1 MNHEGYTDK
10 RTIDHSTGGISNG
23 LFSFLF
29 FMYMAFRIIVVACF
43 LLWMP
48 FPPHPQ
54 ATNTWHIR
62 PSAIL
67 SYADQ
72 PSSAL
77 TVNLSCQ
84 KKTPLSSPQLFDRS
98 KNNRKFEWI
107 CSTDVD
113 QWQKWARCWKIGM
126 WLRDPDTLILWNI
139 GNTNRRASSPTNT
152 PPTFL
157 RREASTQPFAMYLF
171 TGLCYASVQVESSNS
186 FADIIRLRWDAR
198 ASTCNVLLS
207 HSIVNH
213 LVKWS
218 LQQGNLRETSVL
230 VVLRPNFYLNGFS
243 GFAGHLMEQ

>member
-1 MNHEGYTDK
+1 MNLLN
-10 RTIDHSTGGISNG
+10 RC
-23 LFSFLF
+23 
-29 FMYMAFRIIVVACF
+29 RPVAEVGKM
-43 LLWMP
+43 LKNRDV
-48 FPPHPQ
+48 
-54 ATNTWHIR
+54 AA
-62 PSAIL
+62 SYIL
-67 SYADQ
+67 Y
-72 PSSAL
+72 
-77 TVNLSCQ
+77 LSGSC
-84 KKTPLSSPQLFDRS
+84 
-98 KNNRKFEWI
+98 
-107 CSTDVD
+107 
-113 QWQKWARCWKIGM
+113 
-126 WLRDPDTLILWNI
+126 DPDTLILWNI